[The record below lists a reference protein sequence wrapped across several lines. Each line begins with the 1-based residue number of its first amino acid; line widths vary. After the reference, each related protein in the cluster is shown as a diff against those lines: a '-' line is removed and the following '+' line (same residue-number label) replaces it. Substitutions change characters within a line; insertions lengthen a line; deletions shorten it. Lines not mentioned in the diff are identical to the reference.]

1 MRNRMDSIDP
11 PSDLVAVDPNAGGQ
25 LDAPAVY
32 GRRRSVERAVSQLAS
47 GRHLLLDE
55 PRRFGKSSFAQLLTN
70 ELNGSDDGLGV
81 YHSVQGDST
90 RLEFVESVL
99 GAIRSVPGAGR
110 GVLDAVSSVMSNVEE
125 VTAGPV
131 SLNLAYR
138 RDPVVALRT
147 VVAGIDK
154 AAGKKD
160 RRLVVCLDEVTETI
174 AAIGRSDG
182 QAPARQLLAE
192 LRRLRE
198 SHRNVSWIFTGSI
211 GFHHVLRQIGTTES
225 MINDMRRFDLGPLE
239 PAWARWLSGSVLMG
253 AGVERSVAD
262 DSALCAAIAEATDGI
277 PILVHMIG
285 ERVRDRG
292 VRMTVANVTQ
302 VLDECFGS
310 SDQASNL
317 THLLTRL
324 ESYYG
329 DDADTAKRVLDRLAA
344 EPCAHATLVDEDGA
358 DDALL
363 DSLEAD
369 HYLHRDGANRLAWK
383 YPSLARLWSIRRGRR

>member
-1 MRNRMDSIDP
+1 MRNRADSTDP
-11 PSDLVAVDPNAGGQ
+11 PSDLTPVDPNAGGQ
-25 LDAPAVY
+25 LDALAVY
-32 GRRRSVERAVSQLAS
+32 GRRKSVGRAASQLAS

-70 ELNGSDDGLGV
+70 ELNSSGDGLGV

-99 GAIRSVPGAGR
+99 GAIRVVPGAGK
-110 GVLDAVSSVMSNVEE
+110 GVLDAVLGVISNVEE
-125 VTAGPV
+125 VSAGPV
-131 SLNLAYR
+131 SLSLAYR
-138 RDPVVALRT
+138 RDPVIALRT

-154 AAGKKD
+154 AAAKKD
-160 RRLVVCLDEVTETI
+160 RRLVICLDEVTETI
-174 AAIGRSDG
+174 AAIGRDDG
-182 QAPARQLLAE
+182 HAPARQLLAE

-198 SHRNVSWIFTGSI
+198 SHRNVSWVFTGSI

-225 MINDMRRFDLGPLE
+225 LINDMRRFDLGPLE

-253 AGVERSVAD
+253 AGVEQTVAD
-262 DSALCAAIAEATDGI
+262 DSALRAAIAEATDGI
-277 PILVHMIG
+277 PILIHMIG

-292 VRMTVANVTQ
+292 VRMTVANVAQ

-329 DDADTAKRVLDRLAA
+329 DDAEVAKRVLDRLAGK
-344 EPCAHATLVDEDGA
+344 PCTHTTLLDEYGV

-369 HYLHRDGANRLAWK
+369 HYLHRDGANRLTWK
-383 YPSLARLWSIRRGRR
+383 YPSLARLWSIRRGHR

>member
-1 MRNRMDSIDP
+1 MQNYASSIDP
-11 PSDLVAVDPNAGGQ
+11 PSELTAVDPNAGGQ

-32 GRRRSVERAVSQLAS
+32 GRRKSVERAASQLKS

-55 PRRFGKSSFAQLLTN
+55 PRRFGKSSFAQLLTD
-70 ELNGSDDGLGV
+70 ELNSSGDGLGV

-99 GAIRSVPGAGR
+99 GAVRAMPGAGK
-110 GVLDAVSSVMSNVEE
+110 GVLDAVSSVLSGVEE
-125 VTAGPV
+125 VAAGPV
-131 SLNLAYR
+131 SLSFAYE
-138 RDPVVALRT
+138 RDPVAALRT

-154 AAGKKD
+154 AAAKKG

-174 AAIGRSDG
+174 AAIGRNDG
-182 QAPARQLLAE
+182 HAPARQLLAE

-198 SHRNVSWIFTGSI
+198 SHRNVSWVFTGSI

-239 PAWARWLSGSVLMG
+239 PAWARWLAGSVLMG
-253 AGVERSVAD
+253 AGVERSAAGD
-262 DSALCAAIAEATDGI
+262 PALREAIADATDGI

-292 VRMTVANVTQ
+292 IRMTTANVTQ

-329 DDADTAKRVLDRLAA
+329 DDAATAKWVLDRLAG
-344 EPCAHATLVDEDGA
+344 EPCTHAMLVDENGA

-369 HYLHRDGANRLAWK
+369 HYLHRDDENRLVWK